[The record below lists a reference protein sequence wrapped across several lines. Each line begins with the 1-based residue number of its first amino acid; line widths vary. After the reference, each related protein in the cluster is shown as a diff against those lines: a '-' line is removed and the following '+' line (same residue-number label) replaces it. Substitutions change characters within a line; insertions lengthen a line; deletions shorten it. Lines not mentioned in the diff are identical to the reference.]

1 MPVITAL
8 GEMKQDCYEFKGN
21 LGHRVSYRLPR
32 STLRHLSQK
41 RKTKGQIIY
50 CKEMTKQELALPQH
64 IWLSWLTTEIGAI
77 LTTVPQRKTT
87 ELKKAKCLFLHYS
100 RKN

>member
-1 MPVITAL
+1 
-8 GEMKQDCYEFKGN
+8 
-21 LGHRVSYRLPR
+21 
-32 STLRHLSQK
+32 
-41 RKTKGQIIY
+41 
-50 CKEMTKQELALPQH
+50 MTKQELALPQH